1 MTKYYLW
8 RNKKGDVCPWEKNK
22 FWEVLLFARPHQKF
36 LGNRKKVRRK
46 ERDICHLFLAVKE
59 L

>member
-1 MTKYYLW
+1 M
-8 RNKKGDVCPWEKNK
+8 GICPLGKNK

>member
-1 MTKYYLW
+1 MTKHYLW
-8 RNKKGDVCPWEKNK
+8 RNKKWAFVLEKKNK

-36 LGNRKKVRRK
+36 RGNRKKVRRK

>member
-8 RNKKGDVCPWEKNK
+8 RNKKWAFVLEKNK

-36 LGNRKKVRRK
+36 RGNRKKVRRK
-46 ERDICHLFLAVKE
+46 ERDICHLFLAIKE

>member
-1 MTKYYLW
+1 MTKHYLW
-8 RNKKGDVCPWEKNK
+8 RNKKGDVCPLGKNK
-22 FWEVLLFARPHQKF
+22 FWDVLLFARPHQKF
-36 LGNRKKVRRK
+36 RGNRKKVRRK